1 MLNRFVQNSD
11 ECDTLTSGETMKRKR
26 PRLALY
32 TMLIVALIF
41 ASTVYLGRSYKPDAE
56 AKAVFDATDI
66 TLTQTSREIR
76 VASLTA
82 GNTLGFLIYPGGQIQ
97 PAAYL
102 PLARETALRFDCV
115 VVIVKFPLNFAF
127 LDWKVGARVMKDES
141 ITKWILMG
149 HSLGGAF
156 GSKLAVS
163 DSRIAG
169 MVMLASYPADNLS
182 KKNFPTLSLNG
193 QLDAVMTEAEFAK
206 QKPKFPIGSEFYV
219 IGGANHS
226 QFGSYGLMSDDS
238 VASIT
243 PQKQRQLI
251 LDFVADWLSS
261 LR

>member
-1 MLNRFVQNSD
+1 MQNPSIY
-11 ECDTLTSGETMKRKR
+11 DTLSTGETMKRKR

-32 TMLIVALIF
+32 TMLVVAVIF
-41 ASTVYLGRSYKPDAE
+41 ATTIYLGRSYKPDAE
-56 AKAVFDATDI
+56 ALAALNANDI
-66 TLTQTSREIR
+66 TLKQTSREIR
-76 VASLTA
+76 VASPTA
-82 GNTLGFLIYPGGQIQ
+82 NNDLGFLIYPGAQIQ

-102 PLARETALRFDCV
+102 PLAREAALRFNATV
-115 VVIVKFPLNFAF
+115 IIVKFPFNFAF
-127 LDWKVGARVMKDES
+127 FDWKVGARAMDDET
-141 ITKWILMG
+141 IQKWVLMG

-156 GSKLAVS
+156 GSKLALS
-163 DSRIAG
+163 DQRIKG

-193 QLDAVMTEAEFAK
+193 QLDAVMSEAEFAK
-206 QKPKFPIGSEFYV
+206 QKAKFPLNTEFYT

-243 PQKQRQLI
+243 PPKQREII